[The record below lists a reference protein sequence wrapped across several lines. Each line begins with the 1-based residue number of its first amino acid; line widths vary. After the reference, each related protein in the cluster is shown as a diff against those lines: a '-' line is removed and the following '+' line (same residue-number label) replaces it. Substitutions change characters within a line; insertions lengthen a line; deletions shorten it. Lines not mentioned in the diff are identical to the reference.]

1 MDRRVSR
8 LEDFAQDARERLAR
22 METRMDTFATKE
34 DLANLKADLISGQNK
49 IIMWIVGAAILAPYL
64 PALLKKFGL

>member
-1 MDRRVSR
+1 MGRWDRRT
-8 LEDFAQDARERLAR
+8 L
-22 METRMDTFATKE
+22 T
-34 DLANLKADLISGQNK
+34 ADLISGQNK